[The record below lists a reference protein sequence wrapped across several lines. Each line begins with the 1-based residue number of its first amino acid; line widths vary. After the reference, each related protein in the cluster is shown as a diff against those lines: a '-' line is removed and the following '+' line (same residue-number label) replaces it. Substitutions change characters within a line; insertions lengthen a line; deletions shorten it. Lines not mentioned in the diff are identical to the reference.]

1 MQMLKASLLVAASV
15 LASCSSNRMFAP
27 RESRNGSGP
36 TGMQAAVYALP
47 SPLAGEVR
55 LWCDGA
61 RRTTTPDGVEQ
72 TELLL
77 GFELENPG
85 SGPLRLDPA
94 HIAVHAV
101 ASGTDRSEASPL
113 LPLPP
118 VAEAAPGTTASLGLA
133 FVLANGLHPRDV
145 EGFELHWRVEGAD
158 PAASYAQVTPFQT
171 WLPDPPSRYYWRDP
185 WPWWGFGFG
194 YSGYYW
200 CR

>member
-1 MQMLKASLLVAASV
+1 MQMLRLASLVAV
-15 LASCSSNRMFAP
+15 LLLAGCSSNRMFAP

-36 TGMQAAVYALP
+36 TGMQAAVYPLP
-47 SPLAGEVR
+47 SPLVGEVR

-61 RRTTTPDGVEQ
+61 RRNTPPDGVEQ

-85 SGPLRLDPA
+85 NITLRLDPQ
-94 HIAVHAV
+94 HIAVRAV
-101 ASGTDRSEASPL
+101 ASGSARSEARPL
-113 LPLPP
+113 LPLPA

-133 FVLANGLHPRDV
+133 FVIDGGIYPRDL

-158 PAASYAQVTPFQT
+158 PSVQYLQVTPFQT